1 MSSTASS
8 IRKTSLSRSRLL
20 LAVLLA
26 LGAAQTTV
34 RADVNRWSSILP
46 DRTIHSIAVHPTLPD
61 TVYAG
66 AVGAIFKTEDG
77 GRSWRQS
84 ATPIATAFDV
94 RSIVFDPTDPS
105 IVYAAALGVAKS
117 TDAGATWAA
126 AYSGMERSANPLSLD
141 AVFSLVIDP
150 DNRAILYAG
159 TSRGDV
165 FQTTNGATTWQL
177 RRNGLPAL
185 QGSNGVRALVIDP
198 DRPSTVYAGF
208 ETSGVY
214 KTVDAGLSWTSANAG
229 LDNFGVVELAIDPHS
244 PNRVFAGTRLG
255 GLYRSLDAG
264 ASWSRV
270 LAPSGFGVPE
280 ITVPELEV
288 DPFSPNVVYAGTSTG
303 GLGIF
308 RSADGGE
315 TWTRFN
321 DGLPQE
327 PDFRALAIAPSAPT
341 RVYGGLFN
349 WGVFAITL
357 TEPCSTGGDALCLNG
372 GRFRVRVNWKAAALG
387 SRGVGQ
393 ALPLTSDTGY
403 FWFFSDNNI
412 ELVVK
417 VVDGRAVNGRIWVF
431 YGALSDVE
439 YTIAVTDSQTGSTR
453 TYRNP
458 PGRLAS
464 VADTTAFVIDGV
476 GEAAPESAPAPR
488 QIAECGGDA
497 LTLCL
502 NASRFRVRVAWRAP
516 NLGTAGSGQAVALT
530 SDTGYFWFFSDN
542 NVELVIKVV
551 DGRAFNGR
559 FWVFYGAL
567 SDVEYTITV
576 TDTETGAE
584 RAYFNPSGQL
594 ASVADTAAF

>member
-1 MSSTASS
+1 MRFVEDPGSSLP
-8 IRKTSLSRSRLL
+8 LSWSRFV
-20 LAVLLA
+20 AVLLA
-26 LGAAQTTV
+26 LGAGQTTV
-34 RADVNRWSSILP
+34 SADINRWSNVLP
-46 DRTIHSIAVHPTLPD
+46 DRTIHSIAVLPTLPD

-77 GRSWRQS
+77 GRNWRQS
-84 ATPIATAFDV
+84 VTPRLAFVEV

-117 TDAGATWAA
+117 TDAGASWATA
-126 AYSGMERSANPLSLD
+126 SSGVSTS

-165 FQTTNGATTWQL
+165 FQTTDAAMTWQL
-177 RRNGLPAL
+177 RRTGLPP
-185 QGSNGVRALVIDP
+185 QGSSGIRALAIDP
-198 DRPSTVYAGF
+198 NRPSTVYAGF
-208 ETSGVY
+208 ESGGVY
-214 KTVDAGLSWTSANAG
+214 KTSDSGLSWTSANAG

-244 PNRVFAGTRLG
+244 SNRVFAGTLG
-255 GLYRSLDAG
+255 GGVYRSVDAG

-270 LAPSGFGVPE
+270 LAPGGFGVPE
-280 ITVPELEV
+280 ITVPELEI
-288 DPFSPNVVYAGTSTG
+288 DPFSPSVVYAGTSTG

-321 DGLPQE
+321 DGLPQQ
-327 PDFRALAIAPSAPT
+327 PDFRGLAIAPSAPT
-341 RVYGGLFN
+341 RVYGGLFG
-349 WGVFAITL
+349 WGIFAITL
-357 TEPCSTGGDALCLNG
+357 TEPCSTGPDALCLNA
-372 GRFRVRVNWKAAALG
+372 GRFRVRVNWTAAAIG
-387 SRGVGQ
+387 SRGVGRAQ
-393 ALPLTSDTGY
+393 SLTSDTGY

-439 YTIAVTDSQTGSTR
+439 YTIAVTDSQTGDVR
-453 TYRNP
+453 MYRNP

-464 VADTTAFVIDGV
+464 VADTSAFAIDGV
-476 GEAAPESAPAPR
+476 GGEATPESAPAPR
-488 QIAECGGDA
+488 QIAECGPDTT
-497 LTLCL
+497 TLCL

-516 NLGTAGSGQAVALT
+516 SLGAAGSGQSVALT

-542 NVELVIKVV
+542 NVELVVKVV
-551 DGRAFNGR
+551 DGRSFNGK

>member
-1 MSSTASS
+1 MRLNPLSSG
-8 IRKTSLSRSRLL
+8 RFF
-20 LAVLLA
+20 AVLLA
-26 LGAAQTTV
+26 LGAAQAIV

-77 GRSWRQS
+77 GTSWRQS
-84 ATPIATAFDV
+84 PTPLSTLPEV
-94 RSIVFDPTDPS
+94 RSIVFDPTDPL
-105 IVYAAALGVAKS
+105 IVYAAAAGVAKS
-117 TDAGATWAA
+117 TDGGAAWTAA
-126 AYSGMERSANPLSLD
+126 SSGMDSIP

-150 DNRAILYAG
+150 DDRATLYAG
-159 TSRGDV
+159 TVRGDV
-165 FQTTNGATTWQL
+165 FRTTNGATTWQL
-177 RRNGLPAL
+177 RRSGLPPSQA
-185 QGSNGVRALVIDP
+185 NDGVRALVIDP
-198 DRPSTVYAGF
+198 DRPSTIYAGF

-255 GLYRSLDAG
+255 GVYRSLDSG
-264 ASWSRV
+264 ASWSPV

-288 DPFSPNVVYAGTSTG
+288 DPFSSSVVYAGTSLG
-303 GLGIF
+303 DLGIF
-308 RSADGGE
+308 RSTDGGE
-315 TWTRFN
+315 TWTRLN

-327 PDFRALAIAPSAPT
+327 PDFRGLAIAPSAPT
-341 RVYGGLFN
+341 RVYGGLFD

-357 TEPCSTGGDALCLNG
+357 TEPCSTGVDALCLNG
-372 GRFRVRVNWKAAALG
+372 GRFCVRVNWKAAALG
-387 SRGVGQ
+387 SRGVGR
-393 ALPLTSDTGY
+393 ALPVTSDTGY

-439 YTIAVTDSQTGSTR
+439 YTIAVTDSQTGNVR
-453 TYRNP
+453 MYRNP

-464 VADTTAFVIDGV
+464 VADTGAFVIDGV
-476 GEAAPESAPAPR
+476 GGEATPESASAPR
-488 QIAECGGDA
+488 QIAACGPDA
-497 LTLCL
+497 MALCL
-502 NASRFRVRVAWRAP
+502 NASRFRVGVAWRAP
-516 NLGTAGSGQAVALT
+516 NLGAAGSGQAVALT

-542 NVELVIKVV
+542 NVELVVKVV
-551 DGRAFNGR
+551 DGRPFNGR